1 MSLGITVTPLAYA
14 AGASVTG
21 VDLRKPLNA
30 EQIKAIT
37 KAWHEHLVLV
47 FPGQDLAPQEL
58 VTFTSQFGDIER
70 NDNVPYYRHP
80 EYPEVLLVSNKPVNG
95 KPSQTRNTGRNWHA
109 DLTYTDRPAKGS
121 ALLCKE
127 KPAVGGD
134 TMFAN
139 LYMAYDT
146 LSPVLRSF
154 IEKLEAVHD
163 ITLIKG
169 FSRRDPKQVEEMRRL
184 NPPIAH
190 PVVGIHPETGRK
202 MLFISERVRNFVG
215 MTEEESKPLL
225 EFLNRHATSPEFVYR
240 HRWSVNDVVMW
251 DNRATLHVALADF
264 DQTQSRH
271 MMRCSLLGEPS
282 GYVVQDGENE
292 TAGSLGSALAAVS

>member
-1 MSLGITVTPLAYA
+1 MNKLIVKPLAYA

-21 VDLRKPLNA
+21 IDLREPLTSA
-30 EQIKAIT
+30 ELEAVT
-37 KAWHEHLVLV
+37 ETWHNHLVLV
-47 FPGQDLAPQEL
+47 FPEQVLTPQEL
-58 VTFTSQFGDIER
+58 INFTSQFGEVEQ

-80 EYPEVLLVSNKPVNG
+80 EFPQVLLVSNKPVDG

-127 KPAVGGD
+127 KPNVGGD

-139 LYMAYDT
+139 LYMAYET
-146 LSPVLRSF
+146 LSPVIRNF
-154 IEKLEAVHD
+154 IDGLEAVHD

-169 FSRRDPKQVEEMRRL
+169 FSRRDPAQIAEMRRL

-190 PVVGIHPETGRK
+190 PVVRTHPETGK
-202 MLFISERVRNFVG
+202 KLLFISERVRNFVG
-215 MTEEESKPLL
+215 MSEEESQPILD
-225 EFLNRHATSPEFVYR
+225 FLNRHATSPEFVFR
-240 HRWSVNDVVMW
+240 HRWSVNDLVMW

-264 DQTQSRH
+264 DQSQSRH
-271 MMRCSLLGEPS
+271 MMRCSLLGERS
-282 GYVVQDGENE
+282 GYVVDSNE
-292 TAGSLGSALAAVS
+292 DQSAGSLKSALAAVS

>member
-1 MSLGITVTPLAYA
+1 MNNVKINPLAYA

-21 VDLRKPLNA
+21 VDLRKPLTNA
-30 EQIKAIT
+30 ELEAVT
-37 KAWHEHLVLV
+37 KAWHNHLVLV
-47 FPGQDLAPQEL
+47 FPEQNLTPQEL
-58 VTFTSQFGDIER
+58 IDFTSQFGQVER

-80 EYPEVLLVSNKPVNG
+80 EFPEVLLVSNKPVDG

-127 KPAVGGD
+127 KPNVGGD

-146 LSPVLRSF
+146 LSPVIRNF
-154 IEKLEAVHD
+154 IDTLEAVHD

-169 FSRRDPKQVEEMRRL
+169 FSRRDPAQIEEMRRL

-190 PVVGIHPETGRK
+190 PVVRIHPETDK
-202 MLFISERVRNFVG
+202 KLLFISERVRNFVG
-215 MTEEESKPLL
+215 MSEEESQPILD
-225 EFLNRHATSPEFVYR
+225 FLNRHATSPEFVFR
-240 HRWSVNDVVMW
+240 HRWSVNDLVMW

-264 DQTQSRH
+264 DQSQSRH
-271 MMRCSLLGEPS
+271 MMRCSLLGERS
-282 GYVVQDGENE
+282 GYVINVDEDQS
-292 TAGSLGSALAAVS
+292 AGSLKSALAAVS

>member
-21 VDLRKPLNA
+21 VDLREPLSNA
-30 EQIKAIT
+30 QIEAIT
-37 KAWHEHLVLV
+37 QAWHKHLVLV
-47 FPGQDLAPQEL
+47 FPGQDLGPKEL
-58 VTFTSQFGDIER
+58 VNFTGQFGEVER

-80 EYPEVLLVSNKPVNG
+80 EYPEVLLVSNKPVDG

-121 ALLCKE
+121 ALMCKE
-127 KPAVGGD
+127 KPNVGGD

-139 LYMAYDT
+139 LYMAYET

-154 IEKLEAVHD
+154 IESLEAVHD

-169 FSRRDPKQVEEMRRL
+169 FNRRDPEQIEEMRRM

-190 PVVGIHPETGRK
+190 PVVSIHPETGK
-202 MLFISERVRNFVG
+202 KLLFISERIRNFVG
-215 MTEEESKPLL
+215 MSEEESKPLL
-225 EFLNRHATSPEFVYR
+225 DFLNRHATAPEFVYR
-240 HRWSVNDVVMW
+240 HRWSVNDIVMW

-271 MMRCSLLGEPS
+271 MMRCSLLGERS
-282 GYVVQDGENE
+282 GYVIRDESE
-292 TAGSLGSALAAVS
+292 STASLGSALAAVS